1 MKTIITLAAVLILAP
16 AWAMAQ
22 AAEDQYGAQGYFFI
36 GPIVSNTRY
45 VLNPAYSGTVF
56 PLGEQ
61 PPADYNLHEYGGVNA
76 GFGGEALVYK
86 GLGVGAEAS
95 YAGADWSFGGGEAV
109 GIGSVDASYHFFG
122 KRNRRRLE
130 PFVTGGYSLYFGDR
144 TRFEHGYN
152 MGGGVNFW
160 VLKHAALRFEV
171 RDQGHVNYG
180 GSSAFT
186 NFAAFRFGMTFR

>member
-1 MKTIITLAAVLILAP
+1 MKRLSATAGLLVVIPI
-16 AWAMAQ
+16 WASAQ
-22 AAEDQYGAQGYFFI
+22 NADTPAQGQFYFFAA
-36 GPIVSNTRY
+36 PVVSNTQY
-45 VLNPAYSGTVF
+45 VTLF
-56 PLGEQ
+56 K
-61 PPADYNLHEYGGVNA
+61 PPAQFTETTKRGGNNT
-76 GFGGEALVYK
+76 GFGGEALIYK

-95 YAGADWSFGGGEAV
+95 YAGADWSFSGGEAV

-130 PFVTGGYSLYFGDR
+130 PFATGGYSLYFGDR

-152 MGGGVNFW
+152 LGGGVNFW
-160 VLKHAALRFEV
+160 VLKHAAMRFEL
-171 RDQGHVNYG
+171 RDQGHVNFG